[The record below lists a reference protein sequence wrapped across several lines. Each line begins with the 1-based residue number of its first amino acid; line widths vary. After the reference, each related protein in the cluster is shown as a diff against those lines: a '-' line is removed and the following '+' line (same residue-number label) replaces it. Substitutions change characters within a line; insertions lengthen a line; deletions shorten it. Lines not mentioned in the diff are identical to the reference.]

1 MACSW
6 AFARH
11 TKLIDAVCSIPALS
25 AAARQAGQAS
35 TSQMHLCSTR
45 THSLPLAGPQSRQIA
60 SSAAPLPLALQTSS
74 FGGQAQVMQP
84 STIAGCRTFHGHTS
98 PRSTLQGS
106 RDWLE
111 NAERSDSWR
120 PLECL
125 QRRTAFGLPNLNGD
139 PSKKYHERRLI
150 G

>member
-1 MACSW
+1 MVYSW

-11 TKLIDAVCSIPALS
+11 TKLLDVVCSIPALS

-35 TSQMHLCSTR
+35 TSQIHFCSIR
-45 THSLPLAGPQSRQIA
+45 TLSLPLAGHQGRQTA
-60 SSAAPLPLALQTSS
+60 SSAAMLPQGPQTYS
-74 FGGQAQVMQP
+74 FGNLAQLMQP
-84 STIAGCRTFHGHTS
+84 SSIAECRTFHG
-98 PRSTLQGS
+98 STRPHRGMQGGRDCLESTERCES
-106 RDWLE
+106 RRLF
-111 NAERSDSWR
+111 ERI
-120 PLECL
+120 

>member
-6 AFARH
+6 VFTRSS
-11 TKLIDAVCSIPALS
+11 KVVDAICSVPALS

-35 TSQMHLCSTR
+35 TSQAHSCSTR
-45 THSLPLAGPQSRQIA
+45 LLGFPLASSQNRQVTGSVTLLPLGLQPNIRETQADNAPLSFSECRTLHTHSRLSSVLRSNTEVHDALRASGSRQ
-60 SSAAPLPLALQTSS
+60 PHD
-74 FGGQAQVMQP
+74 
-84 STIAGCRTFHGHTS
+84 CH
-98 PRSTLQGS
+98 
-106 RDWLE
+106 
-111 NAERSDSWR
+111 
-120 PLECL
+120 